1 MKHTSIITGLV
12 SKVRIPS
19 IILEDIVNHR
29 TRSKKIAQL
38 FPKSEDDAYCKYLD
52 TFVTYSIE
60 SKVKGKLEI
69 QFSDEWESIETMDV
83 AVAPSFL
90 VTCIKK
96 GDDQYKMGIISSLN

>member
-29 TRSKKIAQL
+29 SRASTMRQL
-38 FPKSEDDAYCKYLD
+38 LPKSEDDVYCKYLD

-60 SKVKGKLEI
+60 STVKGKLEI
-69 QFSDEWESIETMDV
+69 QFSDEWESLDTVDV

>member
-1 MKHTSIITGLV
+1 MKHTSIITALV

-29 TRSKKIAQL
+29 TRATRMKQL
-38 FPKSEDDAYCKYLD
+38 LSKSEEDAYCKHLD
-52 TFVTYSIE
+52 TFITYSIE
-60 SKVKGKLEI
+60 SKIKGKLEI
-69 QFSDEWESIETMDV
+69 QFSDEWESIETIDV

-96 GDDQYKMGIISSLN
+96 GDDQYKLGIISSLN